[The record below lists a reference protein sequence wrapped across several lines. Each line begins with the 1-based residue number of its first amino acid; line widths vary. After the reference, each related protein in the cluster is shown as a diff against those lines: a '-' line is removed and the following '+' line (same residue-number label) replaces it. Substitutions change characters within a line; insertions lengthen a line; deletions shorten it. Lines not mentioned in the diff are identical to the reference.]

1 MQSDP
6 ITAIMARESTNRLL
20 TETKPQKVRRPR
32 RTAALVLQRAAHRLD
47 PYVAAA
53 PKVNLGR

>member
-1 MQSDP
+1 MQFDP
-6 ITAIMARESTNRLL
+6 IAGIMARESTNRLL

-47 PYVAAA
+47 PYDAAP
-53 PKVNLGR
+53 PKVNRGR